1 MTDQYI
7 TINIKE
13 FTLPA
18 KDATISKVQII
29 AKYAKF
35 GSVGGKDEVE
45 LPAVISEKNSNPKF
59 SFAAKKDEFVLITKD
74 DSKLSLKISTLDK
87 SNKATL
93 WGQGTFELKKLTS
106 SLIKVKNDS
115 KNTEISIKID
125 VKKEIAY

>member
-13 FTLPA
+13 FALPA

-29 AKYAKF
+29 AKYESF
-35 GSVGGKDEVE
+35 GSAGCKCVE

-87 SNKATL
+87 SNKATI
-93 WGQGTFELKKLTS
+93 WGQATFELKKLTS
-106 SLIKVKNDS
+106 SLIKVKHDS